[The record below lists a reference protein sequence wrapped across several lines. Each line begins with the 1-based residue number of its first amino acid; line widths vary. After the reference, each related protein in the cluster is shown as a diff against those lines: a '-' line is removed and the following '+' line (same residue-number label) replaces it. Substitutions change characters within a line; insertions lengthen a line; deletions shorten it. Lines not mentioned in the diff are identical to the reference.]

1 MKRSRHTSRNC
12 ARSTRSYCLN
22 ALRTRHVNRIR
33 PLIVFAVGLLSFLDI
48 AHGHEVRPAYLR
60 VEATQTPTATGRT
73 GTSYEVI
80 WKRPFNE
87 DGVRLSPVFPEFC
100 EETPS
105 ALDEVVGPVVVRQF
119 RLDCGQSLVG
129 SAIAIAGLE
138 LTVTDVMLHVGLRG
152 GETMSYLLKPTS
164 SAVVIKTTGVPVWS
178 YLHLGIEH
186 LLFGIDH
193 ILFVIALMFFL
204 TRLGPLIKTITAFT
218 VAHSVTLGISALDLV
233 SLPQGPVEAV
243 IALSILFL
251 AVERLREDPNCPNP
265 DSIVRNQTW
274 VVAFAFG
281 LLHGFGFAGA
291 LSEIGLPK
299 GNLISALFLF
309 NVGVELGQ
317 LLVIAIGLSVAWIT
331 RHLWATLPQYVV
343 QLPLYL
349 VGIAAAYW
357 LIERTVG
364 IVWLT

>member
-1 MKRSRHTSRNC
+1 M
-12 ARSTRSYCLN
+12 
-22 ALRTRHVNRIR
+22 NRIR
-33 PLIVFAVGLLSFLDI
+33 PLIVFAVGLLSFMDI
-48 AHGHEVRPAYLR
+48 TQGHEVRPAYLR
-60 VEATQTPTATGRT
+60 LEATQTPSVTAETGA
-73 GTSYEVI
+73 SYEVL

-100 EETPS
+100 EETSS
-105 ALDEVVGPVVVRQF
+105 ALDEVIGPVVVRQF
-119 RLDCGQSLVG
+119 RLDCDQTLVG

-138 LTVTDVMLHVGLRG
+138 LTVTDVMLHVGLRD
-152 GETMSYLLKPTS
+152 GETMSYLMKPTS
-164 SAVVIKTTGVPVWS
+164 SAVVIETTGAPVWS
-178 YLHLGIEH
+178 YLLLGIEH

-193 ILFVIALMFFL
+193 ILFVVALMFFL

-218 VAHSVTLGISALDLV
+218 VAHSVTLGLSALDLV

-251 AVERLREDPNCPNP
+251 TVERLREDPNRPNP
-265 DSIVRNQTW
+265 YSIVRNQTW

-317 LLVIAIGLSVAWIT
+317 LLVIAIGLIFAWIT
-331 RHLWATLPQYVV
+331 RRIWVTVPQYVV
-343 QLPLYL
+343 QAPLYL

-357 LIERTVG
+357 LIERTAG
-364 IVWLT
+364 ILWFA